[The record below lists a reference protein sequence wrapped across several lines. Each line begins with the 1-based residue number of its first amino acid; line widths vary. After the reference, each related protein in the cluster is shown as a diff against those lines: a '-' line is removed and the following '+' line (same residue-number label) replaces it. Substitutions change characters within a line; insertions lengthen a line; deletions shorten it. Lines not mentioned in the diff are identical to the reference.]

1 MNINNPE
8 VFRNNVT
15 HKLNN
20 IIENNKYSLNLEKAI
35 FNFTIN
41 ECKQKDVKP
50 KKWDNIQF
58 SQIYIDQF
66 RTIYWNL
73 KNNND
78 IIVKIKNNILKPH
91 EFAFMTHQEINPQR
105 WSSVIQKK
113 IKKDK
118 AKYEDNLEAATDTFT
133 CNKCKQ
139 KKCTY
144 YQMQTRSADEP
155 MTTFVTCLNCGARW
169 KC

>member
-1 MNINNPE
+1 MNIHNPE

-15 HKLNN
+15 NQLN
-20 IIENNKYSLNLEKAI
+20 IIIKNDKYSLNLEKAI

-41 ECKQKDVKP
+41 ECNQKNIKP
-50 KKWDNIQF
+50 KKWNNIHF
-58 SQIYIDQF
+58 SQLYIDHF

-73 KNNND
+73 KNT
-78 IIVKIKNNILKPH
+78 NILEKINENSIKPY
-91 EFAFMTHQEINPQR
+91 EFSFMTHQEINPDR
-105 WSSVIQKK
+105 WKTLIDKK